1 MRSRIILQK
10 RLVFSAE
17 IRLGGIQ
24 MQNTISI
31 VNENMI
37 CVIIY
42 DVRLCNMYYR
52 GHPKV
57 NDFFL

>member
-1 MRSRIILQK
+1 
-10 RLVFSAE
+10 
-17 IRLGGIQ
+17 